1 MDEGNT
7 SRDEL
12 INAVHEFDQDR
23 RILKAH
29 EGLIV
34 WGAVA
39 KMKA

>member
-7 SRDEL
+7 SPDEL
-12 INAVHEFDQDR
+12 INAVHKFDQNR
-23 RILKAH
+23 RILKTH

-34 WGAVA
+34 WRAVA